1 MADRVPYPHRRVER
15 GVGVLENNLH
25 LSPQRSNR
33 SALGFGDVPILKD
46 HLTAC
51 RFDQSYNSPTN
62 SRLPATALA
71 NQSHDLPGLQNERNT
86 VHGMNNTLL
95 SLDDPLQAGNLDR
108 KMDLEILHPQNLG
121 ALRVAGMGQLG
132 QRNVS
137 AQCQ

>member
-51 RFDQSYNSPTN
+51 RFDPFDSLLERQLMGDPRPIGIFDSGVGGLTVLYRWRREPIESISPTE
-62 SRLPATALA
+62 RIVGAMRAGVRYVR
-71 NQSHDLPGLQNERNT
+71 HDPG
-86 VHGMNNTLL
+86 
-95 SLDDPLQAGNLDR
+95 
-108 KMDLEILHPQNLG
+108 
-121 ALRVAGMGQLG
+121 
-132 QRNVS
+132 
-137 AQCQ
+137 